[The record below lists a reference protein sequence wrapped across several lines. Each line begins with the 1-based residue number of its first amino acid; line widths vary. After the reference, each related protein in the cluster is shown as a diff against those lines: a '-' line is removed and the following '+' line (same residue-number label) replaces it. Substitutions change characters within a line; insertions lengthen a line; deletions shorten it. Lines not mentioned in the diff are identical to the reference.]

1 MGDSRPIMNCL
12 NDSFYAGVPASI
24 TLIPFSDIGQ
34 IQRRSIRYKVG
45 SGRIERIVDELSQ
58 AACGDFQVSMKY
70 LIPDQVPIALVV
82 IYSIKSL
89 TMIMQH
95 TNG

>member
-12 NDSFYAGVPASI
+12 NDSFYAGAPASI

-70 LIPDQVPIALVV
+70 LIPIALVV

>member
-70 LIPDQVPIALVV
+70 LIPIALVV

>member
-1 MGDSRPIMNCL
+1 MNCL
-12 NDSFYAGVPASI
+12 NDSFYTGVPASI

-70 LIPDQVPIALVV
+70 LIPIALVV